1 MNCRRIWIA
10 LAVAA
15 ALAPAAAA
23 PANAQ
28 SKTSGPDYEYCQRL
42 IQIYNRYI
50 GADEF
55 GAGRSDPGQSSD
67 LEGRVAVAKCRA
79 GDTDSGIP
87 VLERKL
93 RANGFTLPRR

>member
-1 MNCRRIWIA
+1 MSGRKIWIA
-10 LAVAA
+10 MAVAA
-15 ALAPAAAA
+15 ALAPAAVASA
-23 PANAQ
+23 SAQ

-79 GDTDSGIP
+79 GDTDVGIP
-87 VLERKL
+87 ILEKKL
-93 RANGFTLPRR
+93 RANGFSLPKR

>member
-15 ALAPAAAA
+15 VLAPAAAA

-28 SKTSGPDYEYCQRL
+28 SKTSGPDYDYCQRL

>member
-1 MNCRRIWIA
+1 MNGKRIWVA

-15 ALAPAAAA
+15 ALALAAAA
-23 PANAQ
+23 PAIAQ